1 MDNRNKFNIFADTI
15 KVNLDTGEP
24 VNPLVED
31 ECDKDSKIVDPEAPS
46 TGKTTIESAKIQ
58 HKIKNFL
65 DSTSVKFDIETKKPN
80 LVDKMD
86 FENIRFI
93 ENQAIE
99 RENAW
104 LNGLPDKENKH
115 KCYCGID
122 LTPELQPLKDH
133 APPPL
138 TEEVLKEALYS
149 IQKLAFPAP
158 SPIYKNWNEWI
169 DLVAQMAC
177 MDVGIPSTHFGKRK
191 DFDSGV
197 EARMHVEKHR
207 PADPELRKK
216 VKMQQYAQAYNA
228 PHITKSGRVRGEKDY
243 LRTIEQPFVSPT
255 YSAKDIK
262 PWVPIKKSNGF
273 LELSKKIEDEFYK
286 PSKDTLIYGAP
297 IVHVPKRSV
306 KLVTIGKSYNGVCSE
321 CGSPADVLFTSCAC
335 SKPGCKNYRK

>member
-1 MDNRNKFNIFADTI
+1 MDNRDKFNIFADTI

-24 VNPLVED
+24 VNPPVED

-65 DSTSVKFDIETKKPN
+65 DSTSVKFDIETKKLN
-80 LVDKMD
+80 LVDKAD
-86 FENIRFI
+86 PENIRFI
-93 ENQAIE
+93 ENQAKE
-99 RENAW
+99 REDVW
-104 LNGLPDKENKH
+104 LSGLPDKENKH

-138 TEEVLKEALYS
+138 TEEVLKEAIDS
-149 IQKLAFPAP
+149 IQTLAFPPP
-158 SPIYKNWNEWI
+158 SPIYTSWNRWMDI
-169 DLVAQMAC
+169 LAQMAC
-177 MDVGIPSTHFGKRK
+177 MDVGIPAKYLERK
-191 DFDSGV
+191 TVSGV
-197 EARMHVEKHR
+197 EARMYVEKHR

-216 VKMQQYAQAYNA
+216 VKMQQYAQVYGKQ
-228 PHITKSGRVRGEKDY
+228 HITESEKVCEEKID

-262 PWVPIKKSNGF
+262 PWVPIKRDSGF
-273 LELSKKIEDEFYK
+273 LELLEKIEDEFYK

-306 KLVTIGKSYNGVCSE
+306 NLITIGKSYNGVCSE
-321 CGSPADVLFTSCAC
+321 CGAPADVLFTSCAC
-335 SKPGCKNYRK
+335 SKPGCKNYRE